1 MGRNHRAIQDDAA
14 PKARGTEC
22 ALPTRVV
29 QALRYPEP
37 TEADFTPTRFTPAS
51 TKCWFAV
58 HYLRFVSSDFPRH
71 QFTQRFYSQL
81 MHTCGHIAHYSL
93 MGFWTEF
100 FTSTANKVEFLDQ
113 TIRHHCYGQP
123 DHTWSDV
130 ERLVIQRLR
139 AADLL
144 ALYQSR
150 LRAECHAGERAELAR
165 LLAKYGDD
173 KPDPGILRTVLV
185 PCGSPATGRRSKAV
199 SQLVL
204 SLG

>member
-1 MGRNHRAIQDDAA
+1 MGKNHQVIREDAA

-22 ALPTRVV
+22 TLPARVV

-71 QFTQRFYSQL
+71 QFTRRFYSQL

-185 PCGSPATGRRSKAV
+185 PCGNPATGRSSKAV

>member
-1 MGRNHRAIQDDAA
+1 
-14 PKARGTEC
+14 
-22 ALPTRVV
+22 
-29 QALRYPEP
+29 
-37 TEADFTPTRFTPAS
+37 
-51 TKCWFAV
+51 
-58 HYLRFVSSDFPRH
+58 
-71 QFTQRFYSQL
+71 
-81 MHTCGHIAHYSL
+81 

-113 TIRHHCYGQP
+113 TIRHPCYGQP

-130 ERLVIQRLR
+130 ERLIIQRLR

-144 ALYQSR
+144 TLYQSR

-165 LLAKYGDD
+165 LLAKYSDD

-185 PCGSPATGRRSKAV
+185 PCAAPPTVRGSKAT
-199 SQLVL
+199 SQLAL

>member
-1 MGRNHRAIQDDAA
+1 MGRNHRATQDDAG

-22 ALPTRVV
+22 TLPAGVV
-29 QALRYPEP
+29 QALRYPAP

-51 TKCWFAV
+51 TKCWFTV

-81 MHTCGHIAHYSL
+81 MQHFGMIAHYDL
-93 MGFWTEF
+93 VGFWTEF

-113 TIRHHCYGQP
+113 TIRHHCHGQP

-130 ERLVIQRLR
+130 ERLIIRRLR

-150 LRAECHAGERAELAR
+150 FRAECHVGERAELAR
-165 LLAKYGDD
+165 LLAKYSDD
-173 KPDPGILRTVLV
+173 KPDPGILRIVLV
-185 PCGSPATGRRSKAV
+185 PPSGPAADRGIKAP
-199 SQLVL
+199 SQLAL

>member
-1 MGRNHRAIQDDAA
+1 MGSNHQVTQDDTR

-22 ALPTRVV
+22 TLPTTVV

-58 HYLRFVSSDFPRH
+58 HYLRFVASDFPRH

-93 MGFWTEF
+93 LGFWTEF
-100 FTSTANKVEFLDQ
+100 FTSTANKIEFLDQ
-113 TIRHHCYGQP
+113 TVRHHCHGQP
-123 DHTWSDV
+123 DHTWPDV
-130 ERLVIQRLR
+130 ERLIIRRMR

-150 LRAECHAGERAELAR
+150 FRAECHAGERAELAR
-165 LLAKYGDD
+165 LLAKYSDD
-173 KPDPGILRTVLV
+173 KPDPGILRTVML
-185 PCGSPATGRRSKAV
+185 PPAGQAADRKIKAP
-199 SQLVL
+199 SQLAL